1 MRGENI
7 KIERLLEKYSP
18 FFTNMACGSKNIKV
32 FKVDCPPNAWVFLR
46 LMVLNAAIVGG
57 IIYGKVAGNSLA
69 EISENLKKLG
79 FDVPRSSVANTI
91 EKHFDD
97 RGRPRA
103 IESIAVR
110 APAGRPTK
118 KLGGKV
124 ECSIQKYIR
133 DNRGKKIVTSK
144 KIQQEV
150 EGAKGG

>member
-91 EKHFDD
+91 EKL
-97 RGRPRA
+97 PVMQA
-103 IESIAVR
+103 N
-110 APAGRPTK
+110 APPHAAPDAPPDAPPDAAPNVPVYK
-118 KLGGKV
+118 
-124 ECSIQKYIR
+124 
-133 DNRGKKIVTSK
+133 
-144 KIQQEV
+144 QQSTI
-150 EGAKGG
+150 